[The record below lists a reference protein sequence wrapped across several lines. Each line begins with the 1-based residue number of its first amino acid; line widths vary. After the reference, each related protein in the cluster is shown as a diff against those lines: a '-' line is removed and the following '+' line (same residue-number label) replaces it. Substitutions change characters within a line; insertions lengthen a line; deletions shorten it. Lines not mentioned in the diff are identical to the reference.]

1 MVIKWFVNWPPLYP
15 FSDGHFRHLPLPKG
29 ECKAIRRFRKL
40 SGPEQGGDKTRRLSF
55 QAVLQTWYILL
66 VSQFSA
72 LSQMISGNSHIMWV
86 PLQQVGDELP
96 ITFLERRHM
105 WSTNPS
111 LWNWSFHDFDA
122 PAKSL
127 STSVDPG
134 ALGLD
139 VGMPGNAL
147 SLGKTWRV
155 MSNSVGHL
163 WAETFRSKRRF
174 GGWKTILSSYF
185 IWP

>member
-1 MVIKWFVNWPPLYP
+1 
-15 FSDGHFRHLPLPKG
+15 
-29 ECKAIRRFRKL
+29 
-40 SGPEQGGDKTRRLSF
+40 
-55 QAVLQTWYILL
+55 
-66 VSQFSA
+66 
-72 LSQMISGNSHIMWV
+72 MISGNSHIIWV

-111 LWNWSFHDFDA
+111 LWNWSFHDFVA

-139 VGMPGNAL
+139 VGMPGKCLVIGENMEGDVEL
-147 SLGKTWRV
+147 GRSSLGWDFQKQTKIWRV
-155 MSNSVGHL
+155 KLRVKDNLVVLFHLAIELVDPGH
-163 WAETFRSKRRF
+163 WYFYRRTWISIMQ
-174 GGWKTILSSYF
+174 GWSYIPTEAANQHNKT
-185 IWP
+185 